1 MKSLLYKLANLGIQ
15 TGMDPAE
22 RRAIGLINRVSIMGI
37 VIFLLVSIIPAF
49 VFPFGGQELI
59 LYLINIIAFVLCLW
73 LNHKHAYQAAK
84 HFIMVFGLVIV
95 TLICLFLEIETYS
108 TTNFI
113 PVVMTPMLIFR
124 KNKWVYFYVFMAAI
138 CFLASWYYVLTFG
151 HIKGIP
157 TEGPHI
163 VAFINTSINIFI
175 IPFLIVLFYKGLQK
189 EYEADILKKNHL
201 LEEQNQQIIQAQT
214 QLVQSEKMA
223 SLGQLTAGIAHEINN
238 PINFVSGNVS
248 PMKRDIQEIDE
259 WVTSSIEG
267 KRPEEIE
274 ETFEEVYELLSG
286 IEEGAI
292 STKEIVHGLRNF
304 SRLDEDDKKI
314 ANVHEGIDS
323 TLTLLTH
330 KTPSN
335 TRIHK
340 SYGEI
345 PPISCYPGKLN
356 QVFMNILSNALD
368 ATEEKGD
375 IFIQTGWKDEENQ
388 LIQITFQDT
397 GCGMSPKAQTQVF
410 EPFFTTKDVGKG
422 TGLGMSIAYGI
433 IQQHGGTIEVS
444 SNEGEGSEFRVC
456 LPVS

>member
-15 TGMDPAE
+15 PGMDPAE

-37 VIFLLVSIIPAF
+37 MIFLIVSLIPT
-49 VFPFGGQELI
+49 VLFPSKGHELL
-59 LYLINIIAFVLCLW
+59 LYFINILAFALCIW
-73 LNHKHAYQAAK
+73 LNYKQAYQAAK
-84 HFIMVFGLVIV
+84 HFIMLFGLIIV
-95 TLICLFLEIETYS
+95 TMVCLFMEIETY
-108 TTNFI
+108 TATNFI
-113 PVVMTPMLIFR
+113 PIVMTPMLIFR
-124 KNKWVYFYVFMAAI
+124 KNSWVYFYILIAAI
-138 CFLASWYYVLTFG
+138 CFLASWYYVMEFG
-151 HIKGIP
+151 HIKGVP
-157 TEGPHI
+157 TEGPQI
-163 VAFINTSINIFI
+163 VALINTIINIFT
-175 IPFLIVLFYKGLQK
+175 IPFLIVLFYQGLQK
-189 EYEADILKKNHL
+189 EYEA
-201 LEEQNQQIIQAQT
+201 EEQNQQIIQAQT

-259 WVTSSIEG
+259 WIASSIEG

-274 ETFEEVYELLSG
+274 ETFEEVYELISG

-292 STKEIVHGLRNF
+292 RTKEIVQGLRNF
-304 SRLDEDDKKI
+304 SRLDEDDKKM
-314 ANVHEGIDS
+314 AFVHEGIDS

-330 KTPSN
+330 KTPPRTN
-335 TRIHK
+335 IYK
-340 SYGEI
+340 SYGELPAI
-345 PPISCYPGKLN
+345 ACYPGKLN

-375 IFIQTGWKDEENQ
+375 IFIQTGWKEEENQ
-388 LIQITFQDT
+388 LIQVSIKDT
-397 GCGMSPKAQTQVF
+397 GSGMSPETQEHLF

-444 SNEGEGSEFRVC
+444 STEGEGSEFRVC

>member
-15 TGMDPAE
+15 AGMDPAE

-37 VIFLLVSIIPAF
+37 MIFLIVSLIPT
-49 VFPFGGQELI
+49 VLFPSNGHELL
-59 LYLINIIAFVLCLW
+59 LYLINMIAFGLCLW
-73 LNHKHAYQAAK
+73 LNYKQAYQAAK
-84 HFIMVFGLVIV
+84 HFIMLFGLTIV
-95 TLICLFLEIETYS
+95 TLICLFMEIETY
-108 TTNFI
+108 TATNFI
-113 PVVMTPMLIFR
+113 PIVMTPILIFR
-124 KNKWVYFYVFMAAI
+124 KNSWVYFYVFIAVI
-138 CFLASWYYVLTFG
+138 CFLASWYYVMEFG
-151 HIKGIP
+151 HIKGVP
-157 TEGPHI
+157 TEGPQI
-163 VAFINTSINIFI
+163 VAFINTIINIFT

-189 EYEADILKKNHL
+189 DYEAEILKKNHL

-259 WVTSSIEG
+259 WASSAVTG
-267 KRPEEIE
+267 KRPEEIA

-292 STKEIVHGLRNF
+292 RTKEIVQGLRNF
-304 SRLDEDDKKI
+304 SRLDEDDKKM
-314 ANVHEGIDS
+314 AHVHEGINS

-330 KTPSN
+330 KTPSRTN
-335 TRIHK
+335 IHK
-340 SYGEI
+340 SYGEL
-345 PPISCYPGKLN
+345 PAISCYPGKLN

-375 IFIQTGWKDEENQ
+375 IFIQTGWKDKENQ
-388 LIQITFQDT
+388 LIQVSIRDT
-397 GCGMSPKAQTQVF
+397 GYGMNPETQEHLF

-444 SNEGEGSEFRVC
+444 STEGEGSEFRVC
-456 LPVS
+456 LPVA